1 MQKVSEL
8 KYERLSMEE
17 FAQEIKEVI
26 HQVKTADSARAV
38 LAARQHGRCV
48 LPGREGIL

>member
-26 HQVKTADSARAV
+26 HQVKTADSAERFWLPV
-38 LAARQHGRCV
+38 TAA
-48 LPGREGIL
+48 IS

>member
-17 FAQEIKEVI
+17 FAQEIVE
-26 HQVKTADSARAV
+26 
-38 LAARQHGRCV
+38 
-48 LPGREGIL
+48 LPPGALRGERI

>member
-17 FAQEIKEVI
+17 FAQEIK
-26 HQVKTADSARAV
+26 DCGFGPS
-38 LAARQHGRCV
+38 GSGC
-48 LPGREGIL
+48 P

>member
-26 HQVKTADSARAV
+26 HRIIS
-38 LAARQHGRCV
+38 
-48 LPGREGIL
+48 